1 MNIVGQLGK
10 LEKAILIGDDKIN
23 DIHVSVVDWP
33 DDPQEIE
40 QNTIKNAQKKGYSHH
55 AIFIGTD
62 GRVATFTYDPIHNIK
77 SRTGN
82 W

>member
-40 QNTIKNAQKKGYSHH
+40 QNTIKNAQKKRLLPPCNIYWHGWQSGDIYL
-55 AIFIGTD
+55 
-62 GRVATFTYDPIHNIK
+62 RPDP
-77 SRTGN
+77 
-82 W
+82 